1 MIYFVLIRNGHFP
14 SVVSTLTDLVKLD
27 VEKDNVVSTLPNF
40 SRINVEIHNVDSMLS
55 NVANSNIEMHNDDLR
70 FYHVATSYQPKDN
83 VEATLKCLL
92 GNFKQLLEK
101 YKWVSARQRLGSS
114 FWVLL
119 NSSFAQ
125 RDCFISLLLIFS
137 QCDQCNWWCVCVCV
151 CMFIFFHCEGFF
163 RLRGWGLRPFSY
175 WGEGGVVWCAPRGD
189 DIYWYRISPKT
200 LSLKSFGNSW
210 GNSYIPCLEVIIAH
224 RFTCGERKIW

>member
-27 VEKDNVVSTLPNF
+27 VEKDNVDSTLPNF

-55 NVANSNIEMHNDDLR
+55 NVANSSIEMHNDDLR

-119 NSSFAQ
+119 NSSFTQ

-137 QCDQCNWWCVCVCV
+137 QCNQCNWWCVCVCV
-151 CMFIFFHCEGFF
+151 YVYI
-163 RLRGWGLRPFSY
+163 LPPWGLLPSAGMRAPAVLLL
-175 WGEGGVVWCAPRGD
+175 GGGAGGGVVWCGALREGM
-189 DIYWYRISPKT
+189 IYIDVGYLLRP
-200 LSLKSFGNSW
+200 
-210 GNSYIPCLEVIIAH
+210 
-224 RFTCGERKIW
+224 

>member
-55 NVANSNIEMHNDDLR
+55 NVANSSIEMHNDDLR

-151 CMFIFFHCEGFF
+151 CVCVCLYSSTVKASSVCGDGGSGRSPTGERAVWCGALREGMIYIDIGY
-163 RLRGWGLRPFSY
+163 LLRP
-175 WGEGGVVWCAPRGD
+175 
-189 DIYWYRISPKT
+189 
-200 LSLKSFGNSW
+200 
-210 GNSYIPCLEVIIAH
+210 
-224 RFTCGERKIW
+224 